1 MKPKYPIIIITI
13 FVLLNIS
20 LLYINFSLKRQINKN
35 NETKRISSLALESI
49 PSFISHDLN
58 GVMCSSDEIIKAS
71 PYTLFV
77 FFSPTDCGSCLIEK
91 DLWIRIS
98 AERKVKIIGIAR
110 HVDKQELKDWVEN
123 SEISFPV
130 LYDKDS
136 KITNMINI
144 KKTPMKIL
152 INNSGKVL
160 LANESR
166 SNRFEQKEF
175 IKMLY
180 NATAIQ
186 K

>member
-1 MKPKYPIIIITI
+1 
-13 FVLLNIS
+13 
-20 LLYINFSLKRQINKN
+20 
-35 NETKRISSLALESI
+35 
-49 PSFISHDLN
+49 
-58 GVMCSSDEIIKAS
+58 
-71 PYTLFV
+71 
-77 FFSPTDCGSCLIEK
+77 LIEK

-136 KITNMINI
+136 KITNMFNI

-160 LANESR
+160 LADESR